1 MKKYLLILLLSIL
14 VLTSCQSAKT
24 IYYQYNGVTITRID
38 RGNEIFFYY
47 GKLELSKDLENEP
60 YIRAWYKGLNSGMG
74 AYLIFKS
81 DKSIEIRRIYDSFE
95 EVGNNSHLRLTEY
108 MENYKFIEWQDSIKG
123 KFENV
128 VYVSDIIEN
137 EKIKNV
143 ENNSKVKAIYSTR

>member
-1 MKKYLLILLLSIL
+1 MLLSIL